1 MIDALTIR
9 PVGSAMERQA
19 CARLMSESE
28 PWLTLQRDF
37 ETSLALVSD
46 PTRETYWIEHAGTW
60 AGFLLLYLQGPFRGY
75 IQTIC
80 LTPDV
85 RGRGLGTA
93 VLDWAEARIFRES
106 PNVFLCVS
114 DFNTGALRL
123 YRRLGY
129 ELIGALPDFLVGGS
143 AELLLRKTR
152 GPWSTFRPASPH
164 PSG

>member
-93 VLDWAEARIFRES
+93 VLDWAEAR
-106 PNVFLCVS
+106 
-114 DFNTGALRL
+114 
-123 YRRLGY
+123 RRLILSTRQDAFTTPCWNARWGY
-129 ELIGALPDFLVGGS
+129 GKININRLMEIEP
-143 AELLLRKTR
+143 
-152 GPWSTFRPASPH
+152 
-164 PSG
+164 